1 MPKLSEGHFRISMTA
16 TAQEKPYFSKVTV
29 IGVGLIGGSLA
40 LKMKANGLWGTVV
53 GVGRSKANLEKA
65 VELGVIDSFTHDV
78 SEGVRGADLVII
90 AVPVRTTIP
99 VLKDAVPA
107 LKIGAI
113 VTDVGSVK
121 GGIVDEA
128 EKLMP
133 EGVFF
138 VGAHP
143 IAGTE
148 YSGVEAAFATL
159 FEGRRCILTP
169 TGKTSREAFE
179 AVGALWRA
187 AGSKL
192 VEMDTAAHDKV
203 LASVS
208 HLPHMIA
215 YSLVN
220 SVADV
225 DGEIDGVLGFSAGG
239 FKDFTRIASSSP
251 AMWLDICAMNRDA
264 LLDVIKVFESRV
276 TRLKTLLQA
285 EDYTALMEEFERAKR
300 VRDSI

>member
-1 MPKLSEGHFRISMTA
+1 MTE
-16 TAQEKPYFSKVTV
+16 TGLKKKPYFNRVTI

-40 LKMKANGLWGTVV
+40 LKMKEEGLWGTVV
-53 GVGRSKANLEKA
+53 GVGRGRANLEKA
-65 VELGVIDSFTHDV
+65 LELGVIDSFTHDV

-99 VLKDAVPA
+99 VLKEAVSH
-107 LKIGAI
+107 LKTGAI

-121 GGIVDEA
+121 GGIVEEA
-128 EKLMP
+128 DSLMP
-133 EGVFF
+133 EGIFF
-138 VGAHP
+138 LGGHP

-148 YSGVEAAFATL
+148 HSGVEAAFATL

-169 TGKTSREAFE
+169 TEKTSKAAFD
-179 AVGALWRA
+179 AVSALWRA
-187 AGSKL
+187 AGSTL
-192 VEMDTAAHDKV
+192 VEMDTGTHDKV

-208 HLPHMIA
+208 HLPHMVA

-225 DGEIDGVLGFSAGG
+225 DSEIDGLLGFSAGG
-239 FKDFTRIASSSP
+239 FRDFTRIASSSP

-264 LLDVIKVFESRV
+264 LLQVVNVFQSRV
-276 TRLKTLLQA
+276 TRLKTLLER

>member
-1 MPKLSEGHFRISMTA
+1 MTA
-16 TAQEKPYFSKVTV
+16 TGQKKPYFSKVTV

-40 LKMKANGLWGTVV
+40 MKMKADGLWGEVV
-53 GVGRSKANLEKA
+53 GVGRGKANLEKA
-65 VELGVIDSFTHDV
+65 VELGVIDSFTHDPL
-78 SEGVRGADLVII
+78 EGVAGADLVII

-99 VLKDAVPA
+99 VLKGVIPG

-128 EKLMP
+128 DSIMP
-133 EGVFF
+133 DGVFF

-148 YSGVEAAFATL
+148 YSGVEAAFSTL

-169 TGKTSREAFE
+169 TEKTSKEAFE

-187 AGSKL
+187 AGSNL
-192 VEMDTAAHDKV
+192 VEMDTFTHDRV
-203 LASVS
+203 LAAVS

-220 SVADV
+220 SVADM
-225 DGEIDGVLGFSAGG
+225 DDEIDGVLGFSAGG

-264 LLDVIKVFESRV
+264 LLEVIKVFESRV
-276 TRLKTLLQA
+276 TRLKTML
-285 EDYTALMEEFERAKR
+285 EDENYSSLMEEFERAKR